1 MELESKPQYQAKI
14 GPSELISIT
23 LYFLGPIMTFYS
35 YGSITTTGA
44 KLVQPQ
50 LPWHRLEAEWMP
62 VAPATNTFTHIHK
75 PMWVKCLA
83 PGQRLGEIS
92 NHQTLSYWTTLLPPW
107 NAKEPQGLKHHRN
120 YFWTTQH
127 RKRKF
132 TDFDCTFSS
141 GEPRQVNKMAFVLLE
156 STLVWIISSVEE
168 KLFSMKGLGLLPLLL
183 AVGQIKLL
191 WDEIVLFV

>member
-1 MELESKPQYQAKI
+1 
-14 GPSELISIT
+14 
-23 LYFLGPIMTFYS
+23 MTFYL
-35 YGSITTTGA
+35 YGSTTTTGA

-50 LPWHRLEAEWMP
+50 LSWHRLEAEWMP
-62 VAPATNTFTHIHK
+62 MAPATNTFTHIHK

-107 NAKEPQGLKHHRN
+107 RAEEPQGLKHYRN

-132 TDFDCTFSS
+132 TDFGCTFSS

-156 STLVWIISSVEE
+156 STLVWIIFVCRGKAVFNKGGSAYCPCWLLVRLNSFEM
-168 KLFSMKGLGLLPLLL
+168 KLFCLS
-183 AVGQIKLL
+183 KLMSNL
-191 WDEIVLFV
+191 KKSTAWTHWGANEQNYKITPT